1 MSSDHHIENKKA
13 RLEYEFV
20 ETYEAGISLTGY
32 EAKALRVGK
41 ASLVGS
47 RVMIRGKEAYL
58 VGATISPYQEGNVP
72 KSYDPER
79 SRRLLLKR
87 KEIEELEGAE
97 SQRGL
102 TLVPIMVYNQKR
114 FIKLSFALARKK
126 KKHDKRATL
135 KDRDSKRDID
145 RSLKSQ

>member
-1 MSSDHHIENKKA
+1 MIHSIENKKA
-13 RLEYEFV
+13 RLEYELL
-20 ETYEAGISLTGY
+20 ETYEAGIALTGH

-41 ASLVGS
+41 ASLVGA
-47 RVMIRGKEAYL
+47 RVMIRGGEAYL
-58 VGATISPYQEGNVP
+58 VGATISPYQEGNTP

-79 SRRLLLKR
+79 SRRLLLKK
-87 KEIEELEGAE
+87 KEIQELENAE

-102 TLVPIMVYNQKR
+102 TLVPVMVYNKKR
-114 FIKLSFALARKK
+114 FIKLLFALARKK

>member
-1 MSSDHHIENKKA
+1 MTTHVENKKA
-13 RLEYEFV
+13 RLEYEFL
-20 ETYEAGISLTGY
+20 ETYEAGMVLTGY
-32 EAKALRVGK
+32 EAKALRAGK
-41 ASLVGS
+41 ASLVGA
-47 RVMIRGKEAYL
+47 RVMVRGGEAFL

-79 SRRLLLKR
+79 SRKLLLSK
-87 KEIEELEGAE
+87 KELNELAGSE

-114 FIKLSFALARKK
+114 FIKLSFGLARKK

-135 KDRDSKRDID
+135 KERDDKRSMD
-145 RSLKSQ
+145 RSLKNQ

>member
-1 MSSDHHIENKKA
+1 MSDHTIENKKA
-13 RLEYEFV
+13 RLEYELL
-20 ETYEAGISLTGY
+20 ETYEAGISLTGF

-41 ASLVGS
+41 ASLVGA
-47 RVMIRGKEAYL
+47 RVMIRGGEAYL
-58 VGATISPYQEGNVP
+58 VGATISPYQEGNTP
-72 KSYDPER
+72 KNYDPER
-79 SRRLLLKR
+79 SRRLLIKK
-87 KEIEELEGAE
+87 KEIVELEGAE

-102 TLVPIMVYNQKR
+102 TLVPVMVYNKKR
-114 FIKLSFALARKK
+114 FIKLLFALARKK